1 MSLEEQ
7 FEELLKSDSSK
18 VTDFVADA
26 QNYQNL
32 FDAKEISFDEYTKNF
47 YQI

>member
-7 FEELLKSDSSK
+7 FEELLKSDSSG

-32 FDAKEISFDEYTKNF
+32 
-47 YQI
+47 